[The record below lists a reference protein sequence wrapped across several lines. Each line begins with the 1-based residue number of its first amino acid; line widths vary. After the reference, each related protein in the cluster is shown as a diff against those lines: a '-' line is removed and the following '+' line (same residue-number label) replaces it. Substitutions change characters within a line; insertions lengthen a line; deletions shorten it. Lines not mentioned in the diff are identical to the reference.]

1 MFDCDR
7 ECCDM
12 VCQVHEQVVGDFLIY
27 AVMIILQHAVC
38 TLGADV
44 NKPTARRDH
53 TVLSLV
59 CARGHVGDIGSMLQ
73 HGASARQR
81 VRHT

>member
-1 MFDCDR
+1 M
-7 ECCDM
+7 
-12 VCQVHEQVVGDFLIY
+12 HEQVVGDFVIC
-27 AVMIILQHAVC
+27 AVVTILQHAVC

-53 TVLSLV
+53 TLLSLV

-73 HGASARQR
+73 HSASALQR
-81 VRHT
+81 V